1 MSADYEAL
9 PLDEQVASLLEFVGR
24 YNGRNA
30 QHRRELRM
38 RVGSIRAGVYR
49 LEAENRDLREHV
61 GKTMRRYHYGN
72 TDTRRNHV

>member
-1 MSADYEAL
+1 MSADYDSL
-9 PLDEQVASLLEFVGR
+9 PLDEQVAELLEFVAR

-49 LEAENRDLREHV
+49 LETENRDLREHV
-61 GKTMRRYHYGN
+61 DKTMRRYHYGN
-72 TDTRRNHV
+72 SDTRGCHV